1 MYFTNNGNDFGNT
14 SERLSYEIF
23 YDLLTFQVKIAGPL
37 DLYVKAGSDVV
48 LR

>member
-1 MYFTNNGNDFGNT
+1 MNNLNLKKTEILNQGT
-14 SERLSYEIF
+14 ERFIF
-23 YDLLTFQVKIAGPL
+23 QFEFYLFKVKIAGPL